1 MITEDVPPPTEQDAI
16 QSMKDEGTFD
26 DLRRACLECL
36 EKNPSYISLRSDSD
50 ADVDLFLSKQKWK
63 NSAEYKEQ
71 ARREERDYHAFFF
84 ITNIKVFVMSKLLV
98 HHFVP
103 QLFSEANWL
112 VSCKFISFV

>member
-1 MITEDVPPPTEQDAI
+1 MITEDVPAPTEQDAI

-71 ARREERDYHAFFF
+71 ARREPG
-84 ITNIKVFVMSKLLV
+84 IIILGLLV
-98 HHFVP
+98 
-103 QLFSEANWL
+103 LFMHGCPHYLCITLVHSFWVKLSGWL
-112 VSCKFISFV
+112 SPEK